1 MLIIN
6 KDSLDCHLVA
16 PHCRP
21 LYPTSG
27 QDCRP
32 QGRDGHRPDPRP
44 PRLQE
49 RQPRVR
55 HRPAQ
60 TEFVI
65 KNFVNDF

>member
-44 PRLQE
+44 PHEYDIALLRLNLQL
-49 RQPRVR
+49 RILSMISDLPSV
-55 HRPAQ
+55 
-60 TEFVI
+60 V
-65 KNFVNDF
+65 